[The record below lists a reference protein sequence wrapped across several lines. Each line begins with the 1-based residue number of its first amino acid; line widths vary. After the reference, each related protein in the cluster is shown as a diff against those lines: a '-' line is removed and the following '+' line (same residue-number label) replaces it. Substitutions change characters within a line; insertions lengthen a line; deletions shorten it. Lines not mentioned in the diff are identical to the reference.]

1 MMEQPDIPTMLRRR
15 HEALKRTA
23 ASTFYLNSIG
33 GSYECYGETAQQLS
47 RIFANK
53 SNKGTHKELAGC
65 HTFSI
70 PLESVSATITDLSAY
85 GSIALME
92 CVVALPVV
100 VTVVPCSREAPLR
113 VPAAKA
119 SAVHD
124 LFGSAAKSADSD
136 ELFEL
141 QRSIEFAAAMTK
153 KPVAAADL
161 F

>member
-53 SNKGTHKELAGC
+53 SNRGTHKELAGC

-70 PLESVSATITDLSAY
+70 PLESVRDTLNELAQY
-85 GSIALME
+85 GSVALME

-119 SAVHD
+119 PVMHD
-124 LFGSAAKSADSD
+124 LFGPAP
-136 ELFEL
+136 
-141 QRSIEFAAAMTK
+141 